1 MFDFFINGLK
11 CAFRNKL
18 RTILTI
24 TGITVGVASV
34 VLVSSIGNVGTD
46 AIKEEMTGMGM
57 DSLVIS
63 ASKLDEESLD
73 VVNNIE
79 NVSKAMPLIN
89 KTTYVN
95 IHGQKYNSMVW
106 GVNENADKVIELDV
120 KYGRLINR
128 GDIANKQKV
137 CVVDE
142 TLALNG
148 FNRENIVGKYISVI
162 ISGEEQDFK
171 VVGVVKNGVSMLQ
184 NMMGGF
190 IPDFIYIPYTVM
202 QEQTNSYTFD
212 NITVR
217 LDHADKSDE
226 TAEMIEKKLL
236 NVTET
241 VNVENLLKQKDKMN
255 NIMNIASAALSVV
268 AGISMIVSGIS
279 IMTVMLVAVS
289 ERTRE
294 IGIKKSIGATTLN
307 IMGEFLIEAVI
318 ITFIGGLSGIICGS
332 LFSLILCAITG
343 IKFVFDIKLYILMLI
358 ISIVIGII
366 FGVYPAKQAA
376 QLNPSDALRQE

>member
-1 MFDFFINGLK
+1 MFDLFITGLK
-11 CAFRNKL
+11 CAFRNKI

-34 VLVSSIGNVGTD
+34 VLVSTIGNVGTS
-46 AIKEEMTGMGM
+46 AINQEMTGMGM

-63 ASKLDEESLD
+63 ASELNEECLN

-89 KTTYVN
+89 KITYTT
-95 IHGQKYNSMVW
+95 ICGKKYDSMVW
-106 GVNENADKVIELDV
+106 GVNENANKVIDLEV
-120 KYGRLINR
+120 KCGRLINR
-128 GDIANKQKV
+128 GDISNKQMV
-137 CVVDE
+137 CVIDE
-142 TLALNG
+142 ALAIKSFG
-148 FNRENIVGKYISVI
+148 RENIVGKHINVI
-162 ISGEEQDFK
+162 INGTEQEFE
-171 VVGVVKNGVSMLQ
+171 VIGVVKNGVNILQ
-184 NMMGGF
+184 NMLGGF

-202 QEQTNSYTFD
+202 QEETNSYTFD

-217 LDHADKSDE
+217 LDQPDKSNE
-226 TAEMIEKKLL
+226 TAKMIEKKLL
-236 NVTET
+236 AVTET
-241 VNVENLLKQKDKMN
+241 INVENLLKQKDKMN

-307 IMGEFLIEAVI
+307 IMSEFLVESVI
-318 ITFIGGLSGIICGS
+318 ITFLGGISGIIFGT
-332 LFSLILCAITG
+332 LLSLILSVITNV
-343 IKFVFDIKLYILMLI
+343 KFVFNIKLSLLMLI
-358 ISIVIGII
+358 ISIAVGII
-366 FGVYPAKQAA
+366 FGVYPAKKAA
-376 QLNPSDALRQE
+376 QLNPADALRQE